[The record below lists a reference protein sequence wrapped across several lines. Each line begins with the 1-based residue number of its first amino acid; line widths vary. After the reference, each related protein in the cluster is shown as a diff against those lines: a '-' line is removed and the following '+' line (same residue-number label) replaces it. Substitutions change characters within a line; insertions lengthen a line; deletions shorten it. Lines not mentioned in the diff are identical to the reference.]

1 VRLILATKNSHKVA
15 EIKAI
20 LSNFNWEIIPM
31 YELKNNIEIIED
43 GATFE
48 ENARK
53 KAEIVC
59 GQTGYISMGEDTGLE
74 VDALNGQ
81 PGVYSARFAG
91 EKATYE
97 QNVQKILKLLKDVKK
112 PNRIARFRCVC
123 TLAFPSTYKRTT
135 ETFEGVCEGQII
147 EEPRGKGGFGYDPV
161 FVPDGFEQTFAEL
174 HAQVKNKISHRA
186 QALEKVRKY
195 LEQIRINEQ

>member
-1 VRLILATKNSHKVA
+1 VKLILATKNSHKVA

-20 LSNFNWEIIPM
+20 LSNFNWEIIPI

-43 GATFE
+43 GTTFE

-59 GQTGYISMGEDTGLE
+59 EQTGYISMGEDTGLE

-81 PGVYSARFAG
+81 PGIYSARFTG

-97 QNVQKILKLLKDVKK
+97 QNVQKLLKLLTDIKK

-123 TLAFPSTYKRTT
+123 ALAFPKSFKRAT
-135 ETFEGVCEGQII
+135 ETFEGICEGRII
-147 EEPRGKGGFGYDPV
+147 EEPRGKQGFGYDPV
-161 FVPDGFEQTFAEL
+161 FVPDGFEETFAEL
-174 HAQVKNKISHRA
+174 QTQVKNRISHRA
-186 QALEKVRKY
+186 KALEKVRKY
-195 LEQIRINEQ
+195 LEQIRFNE

>member
-1 VRLILATKNSHKVA
+1 MT
-15 EIKAI
+15 
-20 LSNFNWEIIPM
+20 
-31 YELKNNIEIIED
+31 ELKNNIEIIED
-43 GATFE
+43 GLTFE

-53 KAEIVC
+53 KAEIVY
-59 GQTGYISMGEDTGLE
+59 GQTGFICMGEDTGLE

-97 QNVQKILKLLKDVKK
+97 QNVQKLLKLLIDVKK
-112 PNRIARFRCVC
+112 PNRTARFRCVC
-123 TLAFPSTYKRTT
+123 ALAFPKSYKQNTVS
-135 ETFEGVCEGQII
+135 FEGVCDGQII
-147 EEPRGKGGFGYDPV
+147 EEPRGKEGFGYDPV

-186 QALEKVRKY
+186 KALEKVRKY

>member
-1 VRLILATKNSHKVA
+1 MRLVLATKNSHKVA
-15 EIKAI
+15 EIKVI

-43 GATFE
+43 GETFE
-48 ENARK
+48 ENSRK

-59 GQTGYISMGEDTGLE
+59 GQTGFISMGEDTGLE

-91 EKATYE
+91 EQVTYE
-97 QNVQKILKLLKDVKK
+97 QNVQKILKLLIDVKK
-112 PNRIARFRCVC
+112 PNRTARFRCVC
-123 TLAFPSTYKRTT
+123 ALAFPKSFKQNT

-147 EEPRGKGGFGYDPV
+147 EEPRGKEGFGYDPV
-161 FVPDGFEQTFAEL
+161 FVPDGYEQTFAEL
-174 HAQVKNKISHRA
+174 PAQIKNNISHRA
-186 QALEKVRKY
+186 RALEKVRKY